1 MKRRHFLQ
9 TSAAL
14 AVVGL
19 SATKLASIASAAEEK
34 KIPMGVQVYSV
45 RNLASKDLATILKGI
60 AEMGYKGVEFA
71 GYYGHSA
78 QDVRKM
84 MDDNGLVCCGTHTGV
99 GTLLG
104 EEYPKTVEYNRTL
117 GNKYLIVP
125 AGLEHAL
132 ETKDGARMTAYLFN
146 ELADK
151 AAQDGML
158 VGYHAHA
165 GDLKVVDDTTPWDRF
180 FSATKPEVV
189 MQLDTGN
196 CLAGGQNPVE
206 VLKRYPG
213 RATTVHLKEHG
224 GGRGGVVGGENDQ
237 VDWNGVFEVCETTG
251 GTEWYIVEQESYKED
266 ETSMDAIKRCI
277 ENLKKMGKV

>member
-1 MKRRHFLQ
+1 MNRRHFLQ

-14 AVVGL
+14 AAVGL
-19 SATKLASIASAAEEK
+19 SATKLASIASAAEGK
-34 KIPMGVQVYSV
+34 KIPVGVQVYSV
-45 RNLASKDLATILKGI
+45 RDLASKDLATILKGI

-71 GYYGHSA
+71 GYYGYSA
-78 QDVRKM
+78 KDIRKM

-104 EEYPKTVEYNRTL
+104 EEYPKTAECNQIL

-132 ETKDGARMTAYLFN
+132 ETRDGAAMTANLFN

-151 AAQDGML
+151 AAKDGML

-196 CLAGGQNPVE
+196 CLAGGQNPVD

-213 RATTVHLKEHG
+213 RSTTVHLKSHG
-224 GGRGGVVGGENDQ
+224 EGRGCAVGDENDQ
-237 VDWNGVFEVCETTG
+237 IDWKGVFEICESTG
-251 GTEWYIVEQESYKED
+251 GAEWYIVEQESYKEG
-266 ETSMDAIKRCI
+266 ESSMDAIKTCI